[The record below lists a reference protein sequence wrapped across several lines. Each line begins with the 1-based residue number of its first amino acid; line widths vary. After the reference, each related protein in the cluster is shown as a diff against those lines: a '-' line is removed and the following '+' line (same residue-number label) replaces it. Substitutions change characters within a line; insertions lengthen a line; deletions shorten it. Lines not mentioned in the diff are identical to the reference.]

1 MTSRAFT
8 FCMSPDKRLCS
19 TRRGAWVLFT
29 ALAVA
34 MILAGATNH
43 EVSAAT
49 KRKPAYRAEPDLRI
63 VSVSASPEPYAAGF
77 GSLDLAIEVE
87 LPSDLEGATLLEVSS
102 LISSPS
108 KRSLRFLANRQ
119 PVGPPPPGT
128 SSPPSGQG
136 APSSAAAPQRIVVT
150 LSWDG
155 TDQTRQLVA
164 DGQYHYEVRAKLLGK
179 GENGPRT
186 QMVSW
191 PKRGKIEVK

>member
-1 MTSRAFT
+1 
-8 FCMSPDKRLCS
+8 MSPDKRLCS
-19 TRRGAWVLFT
+19 TRRGAWALST
-29 ALAVA
+29 ALVAA

-49 KRKPAYRAEPDLRI
+49 KRKPAYQAQPDLRI
-63 VSVSASPEPYAAGF
+63 LSVSVSPEPYAAGF

-87 LPSDLEGATLLEVSS
+87 LPKDLEDAMLLEVSS

-108 KRSLRFLANRQ
+108 KRSLRFLTNRQ
-119 PVGPPPPGT
+119 PVGAQPQGT
-128 SSPPSGQG
+128 PSSSSAQG
-136 APSSAAAPQRIVVT
+136 TPSSAAAPQRIVVT

-191 PKRGKIEVK
+191 PKRGTIEVR